1 MNQLHDKSVL
11 IVDDD
16 PGVLQAMKRVLARE
30 GMQVTGL
37 SDPLAGLKALAY
49 SPRRFDLLIT
59 DLRMPALS
67 GRGVLGFASAA
78 RPELPVILVT
88 AFGGA
93 EIEAQALNLGAFA
106 FMEKPVAARQLV
118 ETAKRALSQA
128 QTES

>member
-1 MNQLHDKSVL
+1 MRPRQHFYCPTSINYERNDMNHLHDKSVL

-37 SDPLAGLKALAY
+37 SDPLAGLKALAD

-78 RPELPVILVT
+78 RP
-88 AFGGA
+88 
-93 EIEAQALNLGAFA
+93 
-106 FMEKPVAARQLV
+106 
-118 ETAKRALSQA
+118 
-128 QTES
+128 